1 MKKTLIIILVI
12 LNMFLLLSCSGEVVI
27 EEEITDDPEIIE
39 EEEEEEEVI
48 IIEED
53 KSLED
58 DEIIEEEI
66 IVNEETII
74 NSLGK
79 EGFDQW
85 ETGIKVGETVIF
97 INSNPEQKDMVITF
111 QKERS
116 REFFNSDIT
125 PYNEKYEHT
134 FDEEGDYYF
143 WVLGYGKEAVI
154 TVESLTI

>member
-1 MKKTLIIILVI
+1 MKKTLIIILVL
-12 LNMFLLLSCSGEVVI
+12 LNVFLLLSCSGEVII
-27 EEEITDDPEIIE
+27 EETITNDTEIIEEE

-53 KSLED
+53 KSL
-58 DEIIEEEI
+58 EIIEEEI

-85 ETGIKVGETVIF
+85 ETNIKVGETVIF

-125 PYNEKYEHT
+125 PYNERYEHT
-134 FDEEGDYYF
+134 FDEEGNYYF

-154 TVESLTI
+154 TVES

>member
-27 EEEITDDPEIIE
+27 EEEITDEPEIV
-39 EEEEEEEVI
+39 EEEEVI
-48 IIEED
+48 IIEEEN
-53 KSLED
+53 KSLEG
-58 DEIIEEEI
+58 DEIIKEEI

-85 ETGIKVGETVIF
+85 ETDIKVGETVIF
-97 INSNPEQKDMVITF
+97 INSNPDQKDMVITF

-116 REFFNSDIT
+116 RKFFNSDIT

-154 TVESLTI
+154 TVES